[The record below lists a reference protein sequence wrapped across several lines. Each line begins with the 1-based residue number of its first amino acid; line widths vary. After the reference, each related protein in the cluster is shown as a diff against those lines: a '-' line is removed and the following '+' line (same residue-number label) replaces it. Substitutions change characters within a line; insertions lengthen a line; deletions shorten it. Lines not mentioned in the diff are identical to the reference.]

1 MSKLERMK
9 KQAEIAK
16 KERISHATDK
26 IKEAGLEF
34 VDHEL
39 PPDEVDEKE
48 VRRSLMTSIR
58 TFIPYTNEWYEARA
72 AEEEMDDLRKI
83 RIEKVKAA
91 DLYTLTKIGRHEEA
105 LDSMMAETNNDF
117 FFFNKLKFKMENE
130 GKWKFEFKSGS
141 FASAGNRNVHRNRL
155 RKAVNTVYGEMDEE
169 MTNELA
175 RLSNAQASAGKRY
188 DRSAPCNWRGKNKEG
203 EALKCENVRMERPP
217 HPDAPPRK
225 KNDPPDILACC
236 CYHTPN
242 CVGDAHAYKEEVKI
256 KVPNEAALCAEC
268 FMMNRGKRPPPFT
281 ATIVPGVVP
290 SAMVKLSAP
299 AKEKAADDGS
309 VGGDSVSIKAKK
321 NANRCTWMP
330 SQDNARAR
338 GYECCNDKYVH
349 PVTKE
354 KLTTCAWH
362 TLQCVRDHSSG
373 SSAVVTVPNEFGLC
387 AQHYLAEKGHPV
399 VAHAFPL
406 PGMQVKLARD
416 HWKGK
421 RHYAV
426 PKEDPPQVI
435 VVKEYEEPDRPTDF
449 ADRLVN
455 IVKTAVFNR
464 YGSLSAQR
472 TFHVDKSPHP
482 DVFNHAFLFYCVFL
496 LSIDGSGWS
505 ESKWRFAFK
514 PGSAAAAAAIYTSI

>member
-16 KERISHATDK
+16 KERITHAQDQ

-48 VRRSLMTSIR
+48 VKRTLLTSIR
-58 TFIPYTNEWYEARA
+58 TFIPYTNEWYEAKA

-130 GKWKFEFKSGS
+130 GKWKFEFKNGS
-141 FASAGNRNVHRNRL
+141 LASAGNRNMHRNRL
-155 RKAVNTVYGEMDEE
+155 RKAVNAVYGAMDEE

-175 RLSNAQASAGKRY
+175 RLTNAEGTGAKRY
-188 DRSAPCNWRGKNKEG
+188 DRGGPCNWRGKNKEG
-203 EALKCENVRMERPP
+203 EALKCENKRMERPP
-217 HPDAPPRK
+217 RSDAPPRR

-236 CYHTPN
+236 CYHTPF
-242 CVGDAHAYKEEVKI
+242 CVSETHEPKEEVKI
-256 KVPNEAALCAEC
+256 KVPNEAAYCSEC
-268 FMMNRGKRPPPFT
+268 FMMNRGRRPPPFT

-290 SAMVKLSAP
+290 SAMVKLSVTP
-299 AKEKAADDGS
+299 AVIKGGHADASAGAESSGHKAH
-309 VGGDSVSIKAKK
+309 K
-321 NANRCTWMP
+321 NRNRCTWIP
-330 SQDNARAR
+330 NPDNVRAR
-338 GYECCNDKYVH
+338 GYECCNDKYVN
-349 PVTKE
+349 PITNE
-354 KLTTCAWH
+354 KINTCAWH
-362 TLQCVRDHSSG
+362 TLVCLRDHSSG

-387 AQHYLAEKGHPV
+387 AQHYLAERGHPV

-406 PGMQVKLARD
+406 PGMQIKLAKD

-421 RHYAV
+421 RHFAA
-426 PKEDPPQVI
+426 PTDAPPPVI
-435 VVKEYEEPDRPTDF
+435 VVKEYEEPEGPADF
-449 ADRLVN
+449 TGSLLHA
-455 IVKTAVFNR
+455 VKMAMFNR
-464 YGSLSAQR
+464 YSSVWLFAMQCLV
-472 TFHVDKSPHP
+472 FH
-482 DVFNHAFLFYCVFL
+482 AICEFL
-496 LSIDGSGWS
+496 LLTYAPLFVS
-505 ESKWRFAFK
+505 
-514 PGSAAAAAAIYTSI
+514 YY